1 MAVNNVYK
9 LTEEGVKKCEAFIA
23 ECNAKRKEILAAK
36 LDTAEDTNIP
46 TVEDIESDIN
56 AFGVDEENE
65 YFNGWGVTDNYNS
78 DYPIGLTLGVDFVEQ
93 SETDT
98 KESGVEI
105 TSHSM
110 GVVHTAVEQEGG
122 FVQ

>member
-1 MAVNNVYK
+1 MAKYK
-9 LTEEGVKKCEAFIA
+9 LTEEGVKKCETFIA
-23 ECNAKRKEILAAK
+23 GCNAKRKEILAAK

-93 SETDT
+93 LEADAIVG
-98 KESGVEI
+98 GVDK
-105 TSHSM
+105 
-110 GVVHTAVEQEGG
+110 
-122 FVQ
+122 